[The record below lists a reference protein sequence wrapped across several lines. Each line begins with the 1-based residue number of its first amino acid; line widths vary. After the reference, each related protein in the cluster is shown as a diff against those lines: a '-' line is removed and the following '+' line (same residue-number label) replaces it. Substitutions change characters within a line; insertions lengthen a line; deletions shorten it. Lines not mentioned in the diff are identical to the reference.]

1 MQWQYC
7 FMTRKAL
14 NIKER
19 GKSKNS
25 ENCQVGLKGHNKPP
39 SWNSQ
44 GLQNMERICKC
55 SQNLEKQTA
64 SDKLSK
70 QVWKCETALTY
81 KINSIYMPHYTCIP
95 EN

>member
-1 MQWQYC
+1 
-7 FMTRKAL
+7 MTRKAL

-55 SQNLEKQTA
+55 SQNLEKLTT
-64 SDKLSK
+64 SDKWPK
-70 QVWKCETALTY
+70 QV
-81 KINSIYMPHYTCIP
+81 
-95 EN
+95 

>member
-1 MQWQYC
+1 
-7 FMTRKAL
+7 MTRKAL

-25 ENCQVGLKGHNKPP
+25 ENSQVGSKGHNKPP

-55 SQNLEKQTA
+55 SQNLEKLTT
-64 SDKLSK
+64 SDKWPK
-70 QVWKCETALTY
+70 QV
-81 KINSIYMPHYTCIP
+81 
-95 EN
+95 